1 MVAVCFSVQC
11 IGVRPLA
18 KRKKEEEKTLVVLSR
33 YLFIL
38 NLLHCVQKPLW
49 CTNYSTDS
57 CNDREYYYLGE
68 LPYLSVEESLIY
80 EVRIRYSEEIYM
92 TSRLLRAY
100 AAITHF
106 SFFDI

>member
-1 MVAVCFSVQC
+1 
-11 IGVRPLA
+11 
-18 KRKKEEEKTLVVLSR
+18 
-33 YLFIL
+33 
-38 NLLHCVQKPLW
+38 VQKPLW

-100 AAITHF
+100 AAIVLFFLVEHDSHTHTHTHTHTHIYIYMHF
-106 SFFDI
+106 VLVHTHRV

>member
-1 MVAVCFSVQC
+1 
-11 IGVRPLA
+11 
-18 KRKKEEEKTLVVLSR
+18 
-33 YLFIL
+33 
-38 NLLHCVQKPLW
+38 VQKPLW

-92 TSRLLRAY
+92 TSRLLRAS
-100 AAITHF
+100 AAIVLFFLVEHDSHTHTHTHIYIYAF
-106 SFFDI
+106 CPCAHTQGLRYYGMEGWK